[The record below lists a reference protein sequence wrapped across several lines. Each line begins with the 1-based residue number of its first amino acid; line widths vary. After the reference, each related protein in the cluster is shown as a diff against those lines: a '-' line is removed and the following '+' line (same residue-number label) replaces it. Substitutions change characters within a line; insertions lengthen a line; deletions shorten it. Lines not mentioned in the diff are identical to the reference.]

1 MNLFY
6 KIYCR
11 IYQFIFKLLIPFFP
25 YRKPKILQSQE
36 EISKE
41 LDKRKINN
49 VLVVTDKGIV
59 GAGILTHLLNCF
71 DKQSIKYQIFD
82 ETIANPTS
90 DNVESARNKYL
101 ESNCQAII
109 AIGGGSPIDLAKAL
123 GARIASPNKS
133 LEKMKGLLKVHKK
146 LPPFFVIPTTA
157 GTGSE
162 TTVTS
167 VITDSKTHHKYLI
180 NDFSLI
186 PHYAVLDYSVT
197 LGLPK
202 HITSTTGMD
211 ALTHAIEAYIGNT
224 RTKETKSMSV
234 EATKLI
240 VKYLPICYK
249 DPTNVEARRNML
261 FASHYAGI
269 AFTKAYVG
277 YVHAIAHTLG
287 GKYGVP
293 HGLANAVIL
302 PIMLEEYGNS
312 IHKKLSVLSKESKIA
327 DESDT
332 DEVASKKFIDWIK
345 NANKL
350 MGIPTCIDIINEK
363 DIDMMVDL
371 AYKEAH
377 PLYPVPKLMSKEEL
391 KKMYFKIKTN
401 G

>member
-11 IYQFIFKLLIPFFP
+11 LYQFIFKILIPFLP
-25 YRKPKILQSQE
+25 YRKPKILKSQQ
-36 EISKE
+36 EIVNE
-41 LDKRKINN
+41 LENKNIDK
-49 VLVVTDKGIV
+49 VLVVTDKGIIN
-59 GAGILTHLLNCF
+59 AGILEKLLKSF
-71 DKQSIKYQIFD
+71 IKASIDYHIYD
-82 ETIANPTS
+82 ETVANPTS
-90 DNVESARNKYL
+90 ENVESARKKYL
-101 ESNCQAII
+101 EFNCQAIV

-123 GARIASPNKS
+123 GARIVCPNKS
-133 LEKMKGLLKVHKK
+133 LNKMKGLLKIHRK

-167 VITDSKTHHKYLI
+167 VITDSETHHKYLI

-197 LGLPK
+197 LGLPN

-211 ALTHAIEAYIGNT
+211 ALTHAIESYIGNT
-224 RTKETKSMSV
+224 RTKETKFMSI

-249 DPTNVEARRNML
+249 EPTNIEARTNML

-302 PIMLEEYGNS
+302 PILLEEYGED
-312 IHKKLSVLSKESKIA
+312 IYKKLSVLSKASEIA
-327 DESDT
+327 DVADT
-332 DEVASKKFIDWIK
+332 DQISSKKFIDWIK

-350 MGIPTCIDIINEK
+350 MGIPSGIDLIKEQ
-363 DIDMMVDL
+363 DIDEMVNL

-377 PLYPVPKLMSKEEL
+377 PLYPVPRLMSKEEL
-391 KKMYFKIKTN
+391 KKIYLKIKTN
-401 G
+401 